1 MKKFT
6 RTETIV
12 QTVGKRF
19 KKEAV
24 IKRFKT
30 GDGLVHEFTT
40 WNREGRRIGAA
51 IAITP
56 DKKVIVSY
64 QFRGGPE
71 RWMYE
76 IPGGGLEAGEDPQ
89 TGALRELREE
99 TGYAP
104 GHVAFLGTSCRDSL
118 NNATWYYYLVT
129 GCQQLP
135 QGRELDKEEHEQGAE
150 LRLISI
156 ADFIDHAKHDRMTDP
171 AAVLM
176 AYDKLKEMAK
186 ETEDDQSN

>member
-1 MKKFT
+1 MKQFT
-6 RTETIV
+6 RIETIV
-12 QTVGKRF
+12 QPVGKRF
-19 KKEAV
+19 RKEVV

-30 GDGLVHEFTT
+30 EDGLTHEFTT
-40 WNREGRRIGAA
+40 WNREGARVGTV

-89 TGALRELREE
+89 AGAMRELREE
-99 TGYAP
+99 TGYEP
-104 GHVAFLGTSCRDSL
+104 GHVEFLGTSCRDSL
-118 NNATWYYYLVT
+118 NNATWYYYLAT
-129 GCQQLP
+129 DCKQLP
-135 QGRELDKEEHEQGAE
+135 QGRELDKEEREQGAE

-156 ADFIDHAKHDRMTDP
+156 AELLDNAKRDYMTDT

-176 AYDKLKEMAK
+176 AYDKLKEMA
-186 ETEDDQSN
+186 EEAHHGTSN